1 MTEDLKMT
9 GDDYNIALLVFFI
22 PYILFE
28 VPSNIIIKR
37 VAPSFWLAGIM
48 FLWGVATIGQ
58 GLIKTN
64 GGLVAMRVLLGLFE
78 AGFFPGCE
86 SYLLVPVLSK
96 VMDKPLIL
104 RLRYVFD
111 IDVL

>member
-1 MTEDLKMT
+1 MGTGNARILGMTEDLDMT
-9 GDDYNIALLVFFI
+9 GDDYNIALFTFFI

-37 VAPSFWLAGIM
+37 VAPSTWLAGIM
-48 FLWGVATIGQ
+48 FFWGVATIGQ
-58 GLIKTN
+58 GLVKTN

-86 SYLLVPVLSK
+86 YSIPASQWS
-96 VMDKPLIL
+96 
-104 RLRYVFD
+104 
-111 IDVL
+111 